1 MKVMVGVGCDR
12 DVAFATLSE
21 GVLLGLQR
29 VGLTERAVVGL
40 ATIDKKNDEAAVLAL
55 AEVKGWPLFFFDAAQ
70 LSRVTVPNPSETV
83 RRYMG
88 TPAVS
93 EAAALLAAGVGVEG
107 LILEKFKHRGADRK
121 HATVSIALMKEN

>member
-55 AEVKGWPLFFFDAAQ
+55 AEAKGWPLFFFDAAQ

>member
-1 MKVMVGVGCDR
+1 MVGVGCDR

-55 AEVKGWPLFFFDAAQ
+55 AEAKGWPLFFFDAAQ

-93 EAAALLAAGVGVEG
+93 EAAALLAAGVGLEG

>member
-1 MKVMVGVGCDR
+1 MVGVGCDR

-55 AEVKGWPLFFFDAAQ
+55 AEAKGWPLFFFDAAQ

>member
-12 DVAFATLSE
+12 DAAFATLQE
-21 GVLLGLQR
+21 GVSLGLQQA
-29 VGLTERAVVGL
+29 GLTEDAVVGL
-40 ATIDKKNDEAAVLAL
+40 ATIDQKNDEVAVLEL
-55 AEVKGWPLFFFDAAQ
+55 AAVKGWPLFFFNAAQ
-70 LSRVTVPNPSETV
+70 LSQVPVPNPSETV

-93 EAAALLAAGVGVEG
+93 EAAALLAAGVGLEG